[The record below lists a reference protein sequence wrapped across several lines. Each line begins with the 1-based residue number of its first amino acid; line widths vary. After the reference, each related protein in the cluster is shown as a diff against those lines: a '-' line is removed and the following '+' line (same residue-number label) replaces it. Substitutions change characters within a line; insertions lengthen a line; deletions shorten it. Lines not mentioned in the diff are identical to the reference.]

1 MKDRGRGPADL
12 KPVPI
17 AEALTE
23 AAYGGKSVNLGAAIR
38 AGLPVPPGF
47 ALSAEAVDLL
57 AAGDPEA
64 VSMALDAFDRLDGPV
79 AVRSSAVAEDS
90 PRASFAGQYATRL
103 NVAQR
108 SELVSAVREVWES
121 GRSEAA
127 VRYRR
132 DLGLTGGT
140 AMGVLMMGVLIQR
153 LVVPDTAG
161 VLFTRGPVTG
171 ADECVIEACW
181 GLGEV
186 VVTGLVTPDRYRV
199 SRRGEVLE
207 RAPGR
212 KDRMVLPRTGG
223 GTEEVRVPPER
234 VHALCVDDGRLTELH
249 GLASRCEALAGAAR
263 DIEWAFADG
272 KLWLLQHRP
281 ITR

>member
-1 MKDRGRGPADL
+1 MTHRGRGPADL

-23 AAYGGKSVNLGAAIR
+23 AVYGGKAVNLGAAIR

-47 ALSAEAVDLL
+47 ALSADAVDLL

-64 VSMALDAFDRLDGPV
+64 ASMALDAFDRLGGPV

-108 SELVSAVREVWES
+108 SELVGAVRAVWES

-132 DLGLTGGT
+132 DLGLPGGT
-140 AMGVLMMGVLIQR
+140 AMGVLIQR

-161 VLFTRGPVTG
+161 VLFTRDPVTG

-181 GLGEV
+181 GLGEA

-207 RAPGR
+207 RTPGR

-223 GTEEVRVPPER
+223 GTEEVSVPPER
-234 VHALCVDDGRLTELH
+234 VHELCVDDGRLMELH
-249 GLASRCEALAGAAR
+249 GLGSRCEALAGSAR
-263 DIEWAFADG
+263 DIEWAFAG
-272 KLWLLQHRP
+272 GTLWLLQHRP
-281 ITR
+281 VTR

>member
-1 MKDRGRGPADL
+1 MTRRGRGPVDL
-12 KPVPI
+12 GPVPI

-23 AAYGGKSVNLGAAIR
+23 AVYGGKAVNLGAAVR

-47 ALSAEAVDLL
+47 ALSADAVDLL
-57 AAGDPEA
+57 AAGDPQA
-64 VSMALDAFDRLDGPV
+64 ASMALDAFDRLGAPV

-90 PRASFAGQYATRL
+90 PLASFAGQYATRL

-108 SELVSAVREVWES
+108 SDLVSAVREVWES

-127 VRYRR
+127 ARYRR
-132 DLGLTGGT
+132 DLGLPGGT
-140 AMGVLMMGVLIQR
+140 AMGVLIQR

-181 GLGEV
+181 GLGEAV
-186 VVTGLVTPDRYRV
+186 VSGLVTPDRYRV
-199 SRRGEVLE
+199 GRRGQVLE
-207 RAPGR
+207 RTPGR
-212 KDRMVLPRTGG
+212 KDRMVLPRTSG
-223 GTEEVRVPPER
+223 GTQEVRVPPER
-234 VHALCVDDGRLTELH
+234 VHELCVDDDRLMELH
-249 GLASRCEALAGAAR
+249 GLASRCEALAGSAR

-281 ITR
+281 VTR

>member
-1 MKDRGRGPADL
+1 MTHRGRGPVDL

-23 AAYGGKSVNLGAAIR
+23 AVYGGKAVNLGAAAR

-47 ALSAEAVDLL
+47 ALSADAVDLL

-64 VSMALDAFDRLDGPV
+64 VSMALDAFDRLGGPV

-90 PRASFAGQYATRL
+90 ALASFAGQYATRL

-140 AMGVLMMGVLIQR
+140 AMGVLIQR

-161 VLFTRGPVTG
+161 VLFTRSPVTG
-171 ADECVIEACW
+171 ADERVIEACW
-181 GLGEV
+181 GLGDAV
-186 VVTGLVTPDRYRV
+186 VSGLVTPDRYRV
-199 SRRGEVLE
+199 GRRGQVLE

-223 GTEEVRVPPER
+223 GTEEVRVQPER
-234 VHALCVDDGRLTELH
+234 VHALCVDDDRLMELH
-249 GLASRCEALAGAAR
+249 GLGSRCETLVGSAR

>member
-1 MKDRGRGPADL
+1 MTHRGRGPVDL

-17 AEALTE
+17 AEALAE

-47 ALSAEAVDLL
+47 ALSADAVDLL
-57 AAGDPEA
+57 VAGDPEA

-79 AVRSSAVAEDS
+79 AVRSSAAAEDS

-103 NVAQR
+103 NLAQR

-127 VRYRR
+127 VRYRQ
-132 DLGLTGGT
+132 DLGLIGGT
-140 AMGVLMMGVLIQR
+140 AMGVLIQR

-181 GLGEV
+181 GLGEAV
-186 VVTGLVTPDRYRV
+186 ATGLVTPDRYRV

-207 RAPGR
+207 RTPGR

-234 VHALCVDDGRLTELH
+234 IDALCVDDGRLMELR
-249 GLASRCEALAGAAR
+249 GLGSRCEALAGAAR
-263 DIEWAFADG
+263 DIEWAFAGG

-281 ITR
+281 VTR

>member
-1 MKDRGRGPADL
+1 MTHRGRGPADL

-17 AEALTE
+17 AEALAE
-23 AAYGGKSVNLGAAIR
+23 AAYGGKAVNLGAAIR
-38 AGLPVPPGF
+38 AGVPVPPGF
-47 ALSAEAVDLL
+47 ALSAGAVDLL
-57 AAGDPEA
+57 VAGDPET
-64 VSMALDAFDRLDGPV
+64 VSMALDAFNRLDGPV
-79 AVRSSAVAEDS
+79 AVRSSAAAEDS

-121 GRSEAA
+121 GRSEATA
-127 VRYRR
+127 RYRR
-132 DLGLTGGT
+132 DRGLTGET
-140 AMGVLMMGVLIQR
+140 AMGVLIQR

-161 VLFTRGPVTG
+161 VLFTRDPVTG

-181 GLGEV
+181 GLGEA

-199 SRRGEVLE
+199 SRRGQVLE

-234 VHALCVDDGRLTELH
+234 GHALCVDDGRLTELH
-249 GLASRCEALAGAAR
+249 GLASRCEALAGSAR
-263 DIEWAFADG
+263 DIEWAFADR

>member
-1 MKDRGRGPADL
+1 MTHRGRGPADL
-12 KPVPI
+12 EPVPI

-47 ALSAEAVDLL
+47 ALSADAVDLL
-57 AAGDPEA
+57 AAGGPEA
-64 VSMALDAFDRLDGPV
+64 VSMALDAFDRLGAPV

-103 NVAQR
+103 NVAHR

-127 VRYRR
+127 ARYRR
-132 DLGLTGGT
+132 DLGLPGGT
-140 AMGVLMMGVLIQR
+140 AMGVLIQR

-181 GLGEV
+181 GLGEAV
-186 VVTGLVTPDRYRV
+186 VSGLVTPDRYRV
-199 SRRGEVLE
+199 GRRGQVLE

-234 VHALCVDDGRLTELH
+234 VDALCVDDDRLMELH
-249 GLASRCEALAGAAR
+249 GLASRCEALAGSAR

-272 KLWLLQHRP
+272 KLWLLQHRS

>member
-1 MKDRGRGPADL
+1 MNDGGRGPVDL

-17 AEALTE
+17 AEAVAE
-23 AAYGGKSVNLGAAIR
+23 AAYGGKAVNLGAAIR
-38 AGLPVPPGF
+38 AGLQVPPGF
-47 ALSAEAVDLL
+47 ALSAGAVDLL

-79 AVRSSAVAEDS
+79 AVRSSAVGEDS

-108 SELVSAVREVWES
+108 SELVSEVREVWES

-127 VRYRR
+127 ARYRR
-132 DLGLTGGT
+132 DLGLPGGT
-140 AMGVLMMGVLIQR
+140 AMGVLIQR

-181 GLGEV
+181 GLGEA

-212 KDRMVLPRTGG
+212 KNRMVLPRTGG
-223 GTEEVRVPPER
+223 GTEEVRVPRES
-234 VHALCVDDGRLTELH
+234 VHALCVDDDRLIELH
-249 GLASRCEALAGAAR
+249 GLASRCEALAGSAR